1 MAVWSFFWWLVAGL
15 TKITTPR
22 RPGRGLKPSKMDSPC
37 QKTPSLTPQP
47 SLNSLWGRNGEKLY
61 FRWCWWSFCWW
72 LVAWLIKIYNQPS
85 PLPTGH
91 SAPWGRPD
99 REKCRIIGFDTC
111 RVHFWGFQTSPTP
124 SGGQKVRK
132 KFSDPK
138 KGPKM
143 GSKVPYLI
151 RGIARNGINYLPCD
165 FGPNLW
171 RVNFREILQGYPLA
185 IFTKIDPSRIWLKI
199 AGKVVIAISSNS
211 TNKIGYF
218 WAHFGPQNSK
228 NIQKRPPPP
237 QKRQENLK
245 QPFLAHFWS
254 KWAGFLHEPLLSHT
268 LSGKLVT
275 APTPNHPPTH
285 PVGLPPV
292 RPPLEKVV
300 RFGWYSQGGLTVL

>member
-1 MAVWSFFWWLVAGL
+1 MYVITKSHAKNQLIWTKNWREMAVWSFFWWLVAGL

-124 SGGQKVRK
+124 SSGQKV
-132 KFSDPK
+132 
-138 KGPKM
+138 
-143 GSKVPYLI
+143 
-151 RGIARNGINYLPCD
+151 
-165 FGPNLW
+165 
-171 RVNFREILQGYPLA
+171 
-185 IFTKIDPSRIWLKI
+185 
-199 AGKVVIAISSNS
+199 
-211 TNKIGYF
+211 
-218 WAHFGPQNSK
+218 
-228 NIQKRPPPP
+228 QKRAFLS
-237 QKRQENLK
+237 EN
-245 QPFLAHFWS
+245 WS
-254 KWAGFLHEPLLSHT
+254 PRYLRK
-268 LSGKLVT
+268 
-275 APTPNHPPTH
+275 
-285 PVGLPPV
+285 
-292 RPPLEKVV
+292 
-300 RFGWYSQGGLTVL
+300 

>member
-1 MAVWSFFWWLVAGL
+1 MKRLIFFCSRDWVSPRGRVGGRRLISLTAYVSTKADAKNQLIWTKNGREMAVWSFFWWLVAGL

-228 NIQKRPPPP
+228 NIQKRPPHP
-237 QKRQENLK
+237 KK
-245 QPFLAHFWS
+245 
-254 KWAGFLHEPLLSHT
+254 G
-268 LSGKLVT
+268 GKT
-275 APTPNHPPTH
+275 
-285 PVGLPPV
+285 
-292 RPPLEKVV
+292 
-300 RFGWYSQGGLTVL
+300 

>member
-1 MAVWSFFWWLVAGL
+1 MKRLIFFCSRDWVSPRGRVGGRRLISLTAYVSTKADAKNQLIWTKNGREMAVWSFFWWLVAGL

-228 NIQKRPPPP
+228 NIQKRGGGGPPHP
-237 QKRQENLK
+237 KK
-245 QPFLAHFWS
+245 
-254 KWAGFLHEPLLSHT
+254 G
-268 LSGKLVT
+268 GKT
-275 APTPNHPPTH
+275 
-285 PVGLPPV
+285 
-292 RPPLEKVV
+292 
-300 RFGWYSQGGLTVL
+300 